1 MRVPLSWL
9 RSFVP
14 VRLDTPALVELLT
27 RAGLEVDAVHTVGAL
42 DPQVRV
48 GRVVERKTV
57 NNTPHLTVDAGP
69 DNPRVSVVTKAPN
82 AGSFD
87 VGATVAIAL
96 PGATIIDGHGDDFA
110 LVTVATAKVYGVMSE
125 GVLCSERE
133 LGLGTDHSGLMA
145 LRTDAPSGT
154 ALSAVVTVPADGE
167 ADEVLEVAIL
177 TNFARCLSMVGM
189 AREVA
194 ALTHAEGRYDV
205 ALDDLDVVPGAV
217 DALVTATDS
226 CRRFST
232 ARVEG
237 VRAVASPRWMQRH
250 LVLAGVTVIDHL
262 VDVTNYCMIELG
274 QPMHAYDV
282 ARLGAPTV
290 GLRRSRAGETMRLL
304 HQKAD
309 EAPSALPENTLV
321 ITAADRPV
329 GVAGVMGGADSA
341 IGKDTGT
348 VLLES
353 ACFDWPA
360 VRRSSAALKIHTDA
374 STRFARGVDP
384 TLSGRAIRRAVRL
397 WREWSSPDLK
407 VTATGDWQRAPITEG
422 VVGFTLAGIAGL
434 LGLEVKRDEL
444 TAALA
449 QVGIAVREGSG
460 GALEAVVPPG
470 REDVTRPC
478 DIAEEFARVTGFDR
492 IPETMPS
499 EALPFHTP
507 SRRYALREGLRD
519 ALVRGGLQELLTYSL
534 IAPESET
541 LLGAEPPET
550 PRLRVMNPIN
560 VNRTTLRRTLLAG
573 LMETLR
579 ENHRHTPDAQVFEI
593 GAVFIPEAPSPYGR
607 GLPAEKLRVSFALLG
622 RVDRASMH
630 GGSNRDADFF
640 DGAAVVEHL
649 LRALRLG
656 DVAVE
661 AGEGAPWQPGLCATL
676 RRGGKGYGR
685 FGVVHPEVCARFDL
699 EGKRVVAGELDL
711 DALLDVAGTTFR
723 TAAPPRFPS
732 LPMDVSM
739 FVEKGV
745 SAGRVVSTAM
755 GVGDT
760 LLKGVTVIDEFVGAQ
775 VPDGMRSLTVR
786 LEINAPD
793 RSLTVADAG
802 AVRSAV
808 TAALTK
814 ELRAQVRE

>member
-14 VRLDTPALVELLT
+14 VSLDTPALVELLT
-27 RAGLEVDAVHTVGAL
+27 RAGLEVDAVHTVGVL

-48 GRVVERKTV
+48 GRVTARKALATG
-57 NNTPHLTVDAGP
+57 THLTVEAGP
-69 DNPRVSVVTKAPN
+69 EHPSLSVVTKAPN
-82 AGSFD
+82 ADRFD
-87 VGATVAIAL
+87 VGSPVAVAL
-96 PGATIIDGHGDDFA
+96 VGATLIDGHGDDFA
-110 LVTVATAKVYGVMSE
+110 LFTVAAAKVYGVMSE
-125 GVLCSERE
+125 AVLCSERE
-133 LGLGTDHSGLMA
+133 LGVGDDHSGLMPLA
-145 LRTDAPSGT
+145 TTAASGT
-154 ALSAVVTVPADGE
+154 ALSAVLPVPAHGE

-177 TNFARCLSMVGM
+177 PNFARCLSMVGM

-194 ALTHAEGRYDV
+194 ALTGATVKDDV
-205 ALDDLDVVPGAV
+205 ALDELAVVPGEV
-217 DALVTATDS
+217 DARVEATNA
-226 CRRFST
+226 CKRFST

-237 VRAVASPRWMQRH
+237 VRVVPSPRWMQRQ

-274 QPMHAYDV
+274 QPMHGYDL

-290 GLRRSRAGETMRLL
+290 GLRRSRAGEAMRLL

-309 EAPSALPENTLV
+309 EAPAALPEGTLV

-329 GVAGVMGGADSA
+329 GVAGVMGGADTA
-341 IGKDTGT
+341 IGQDTT
-348 VLLES
+348 AVLLES

-360 VRRSSAALKIHTDA
+360 VRRSSATLKIHTDA

-384 TLSGRAIRRAVRL
+384 TLSAKAIRRAVRL
-397 WREWSSPDLK
+397 WREWSSPELK
-407 VTATGDWQRAPITEG
+407 VTATGDWARAPIAEG
-422 VVGFTLAGIAGL
+422 VVGFTLAGIEGL
-434 LGLEVKRDEL
+434 LGLPVTRAEL

-449 QVGIAVREGSG
+449 QVGIAVREAG

-470 REDVTRPC
+470 RDDVTRPC
-478 DIAEEFARVTGFDR
+478 DLAEEYARVTGFDR

-519 ALVRGGLQELLTYSL
+519 ALVRGGMQELLTYSL
-534 IAPESET
+534 IAPENER
-541 LLGAEPPET
+541 LLAMEPEGT
-550 PRLRVMNPIN
+550 PRLQVMNPIN
-560 VNRTTLRRTLLAG
+560 VYRTSLRRTLLAG

-593 GAVFIPEAPSPYGR
+593 GAVFLPELPSPYGR
-607 GLPAEKLRVSFALLG
+607 GLPAEKQRVAFALLG
-622 RVDRASMH
+622 KAERGSMH
-630 GGSNRDADFF
+630 DPRERDADFF

-649 LRALRLG
+649 ARALRLSG
-656 DVAVE
+656 VRIEAEDV
-661 AGEGAPWQPGLCATL
+661 APWQPGLCAVL
-676 RRGGKGYGR
+676 RQGERSFGH
-685 FGVVHPEVCARFDL
+685 FGVVHPAVCARFDL
-699 EGKRVVAGELDL
+699 EGRRVVAGEFDL
-711 DALLDVAGTTFR
+711 DGLLDGAGTTFK

-745 SAGRVVSTAM
+745 SAGRVVATAM
-755 GVGDT
+755 GVGEA
-760 LLKGVTVIDEFVGAQ
+760 LLKGVTVIDEFEGAQ
-775 VPDGMRSLTVR
+775 VPAGMRSLAVR

-793 RSLTVADAG
+793 RSLTVAEAG
-802 AVRSAV
+802 AVRAAV
-808 TAALTK
+808 TAALTR

>member
-14 VRLDTPALVELLT
+14 VTLDTPALIELLT

-48 GRVVERKTV
+48 GRVIARKSV

-69 DNPRVSVVTKAPN
+69 DHPAVSVITKAPN
-82 AGSFD
+82 AESFD
-87 VGATVAIAL
+87 VGAAVAIAL

-125 GVLCSERE
+125 GVLCSARE
-133 LGLGTDHSGLMA
+133 LGLGDDHSGLMA
-145 LRTDAPSGT
+145 LHTDAPSGT
-154 ALSAVVTVPADGE
+154 PLSAVVSVPAGGE

-177 TNFARCLSMVGM
+177 PNFARCLSMVGM

-194 ALTHAEGRYDV
+194 ALTGADGHYDV
-205 ALDDLDVVPGAV
+205 ALDDLDVVPGEV
-217 DALVTATDS
+217 DAHVTAIDS

-237 VRAVASPRWMQRH
+237 VRVVPSPRWMQRH

-274 QPMHAYDV
+274 QPMHGYDL

-290 GLRRSRAGETMRLL
+290 GLRRSRAGESMRLL

-309 EAPSALPENTLV
+309 EAPAVLPENTLV
-321 ITAADRPV
+321 ITAADQPV
-329 GVAGVMGGADSA
+329 GVAGVMGGADTA
-341 IGKDTGT
+341 IGKDTT
-348 VLLES
+348 AVLLES

-384 TLSGRAIRRAVRL
+384 TLSGRAIRRAVKL
-397 WREWSSPDLK
+397 WRGWSSPDLK

-422 VVGFTLAGIAGL
+422 VVGFTLSGIAGL
-434 LGLEVKRDEL
+434 LGLEVTRAEL
-444 TAALA
+444 TAALDR
-449 QVGIAVREGSG
+449 VGIAVREGKG

-478 DIAEEFARVTGFDR
+478 DVAEEYARVTGFDR

-519 ALVRGGLQELLTYSL
+519 ALVRGGMQELLTYSL
-534 IAPESET
+534 IAPESEA
-541 LLGAEPPET
+541 LLGAEPAET

-593 GAVFIPEAPSPYGR
+593 GAVFLPEEPSPYGR

-622 RVDRASMH
+622 RVDRTSLH
-630 GGSNRDADFF
+630 GGSNRDADYF

-656 DVAVE
+656 DVTVE
-661 AGEGAPWQPGLCATL
+661 ADEGAPWQPGLCATL
-676 RRGGKGYGR
+676 RRGGKSYGR
-685 FGVVHPEVCARFDL
+685 FGVVHPDVCARFDL
-699 EGKRVVAGELDL
+699 EGRRVVAGELDL
-711 DALLDVAGTTFR
+711 DALLDGAGTTFR
-723 TAAPPRFPS
+723 TAAPPRYPS
-732 LPMDVSM
+732 LPIDVSM
-739 FVEKGV
+739 FVERAV
-745 SAGRVVSTAM
+745 SAGQVVRAAM
-755 GVGDT
+755 GVGDA
-760 LLKGVTVIDEFVGAQ
+760 LLKGVTVIDEFSGAQ
-775 VPDGMRSLTVR
+775 VPEGMRSLTVR
-786 LEINAPD
+786 LDINAPD
-793 RSLTVADAG
+793 RNLTVADAS

-814 ELRAQVRE
+814 DLRAQVRE